1 VLYLAYGAPNAT
13 SGGFFPAGVNGT
25 LNTSAAAAATSDGAT
40 ITASPNPIHVVAGAD
55 GATTVTWNAPS
66 AQIIQVR
73 VNSPNGAL
81 FTDNFNTGSMMT
93 GAWVTNGTML
103 FLQDVTNGKALTAAN
118 TLATV
123 VIGVV
128 TP

>member
-1 VLYLAYGAPNAT
+1 
-13 SGGFFPAGVNGT
+13 
-25 LNTSAAAAATSDGAT
+25 
-40 ITASPNPIHVVAGAD
+40 
-55 GATTVTWNAPS
+55 
-66 AQIIQVR
+66 
-73 VNSPNGAL
+73 
-81 FTDNFNTGSMMT
+81 MMT